1 VTRTGRVLTTTRAG
15 WHSFLRR
22 RTAVFFTF
30 FFPAIIVVIFG
41 ALVGTEPTD
50 GGLFTE
56 PTGWYVAGYIGVVVL
71 FTPLSRVGSEV
82 SRHRDGGQFE
92 KLTATPLRR
101 WEWLLSQTLVNTV
114 IIGLASLFLLALL
127 RALTGADLAFSARTL
142 LVVPFVVVGVATF
155 CALGSILGSVVSSQ
169 DGVIAASNGLAIPL
183 LFLSEAFVP
192 ADLLP
197 GWLPLGLSPLTHF
210 TRGVRAVT
218 FEGASATSSLAGV
231 SVPAPYTDLGVLTLF
246 AVALFVLAAV
256 LLPRAE

>member
-1 VTRTGRVLTTTRAG
+1 VTRSGRVYATTRAG
-15 WHSFLRR
+15 WYSFLRR

-41 ALVGTEPTD
+41 ALVQTQPTD

-82 SRHRDGGQFE
+82 SRHREGGQFE
-92 KLTATPLRR
+92 KLTTTPLRR
-101 WEWLLSQTLVNTV
+101 WEWLLSQTLVNTA
-114 IIGLASLFLLALL
+114 IIGLASLLLLALL
-127 RALTGADLAFSARTL
+127 LGATGADLALSAETL
-142 LVVPFVVVGVATF
+142 LVVPFVVLGVATF
-155 CALGSILGSVVSSQ
+155 CAVGSILGSVVSSQ

-197 GWLPLGLSPLTHF
+197 EWLPLGLSPLTYF

-218 FEGASATSSLAGV
+218 FDSASATSSVLGV
-231 SVPAPYTDLGVLTLF
+231 SVPAPYADLGVLAALT
-246 AVALFVLAAV
+246 VVLFVLASVA
-256 LLPRAE
+256 LPRAD

>member
-1 VTRTGRVLTTTRAG
+1 VTRSGRVYATTRAG
-15 WHSFLRR
+15 WYSFLRR

-41 ALVGTEPTD
+41 ALVQTQPTD

-82 SRHRDGGQFE
+82 SRHREGGQFE
-92 KLTATPLRR
+92 KLTTTPLRR
-101 WEWLLSQTLVNTV
+101 WEWLLSQTLVNTA
-114 IIGLASLFLLALL
+114 IIGLASLLLLALL
-127 RALTGADLAFSARTL
+127 LGATGADLALSAETL
-142 LVVPFVVVGVATF
+142 LVVPFVVLGVATF
-155 CALGSILGSVVSSQ
+155 CAVGSILGSIVSSQ

-197 GWLPLGLSPLTHF
+197 EWLPLGLSPLTYF

-218 FEGASATSSLAGV
+218 FDSASATSSVLGV
-231 SVPAPYTDLGVLTLF
+231 SVPAPYADLGVLAALT
-246 AVALFVLAAV
+246 VVLFVLASVA
-256 LLPRAE
+256 LPRAD

>member
-1 VTRTGRVLTTTRAG
+1 MTRSGRVYATTRAG
-15 WHSFLRR
+15 WYSFLRR

-41 ALVGTEPTD
+41 ALVQTQPTD

-82 SRHRDGGQFE
+82 SRHREGGQFE
-92 KLTATPLRR
+92 KLTTTPLRR
-101 WEWLLSQTLVNTV
+101 WEWLLSQTLVNTA
-114 IIGLASLFLLALL
+114 IIGLASLLLLALL
-127 RALTGADLAFSARTL
+127 LGATGADLALSAETL
-142 LVVPFVVVGVATF
+142 LVVPFVVLGVATF
-155 CALGSILGSVVSSQ
+155 CAVGSILGSVVSSQ

-197 GWLPLGLSPLTHF
+197 EWLPLGLSPLTYF

-218 FEGASATSSLAGV
+218 FDSASATSSVLGV
-231 SVPAPYTDLGVLTLF
+231 SAPAPYADLGVLAALT
-246 AVALFVLAAV
+246 VVLFVLASVA
-256 LLPRAE
+256 LPRAD